1 MSERFGGDRARMSS
15 VGTIASVWFEQ
26 TGARARAGNGN
37 VAKFYHG
44 AYEDVRRARY
54 CTERE
59 DIEKE

>member
-1 MSERFGGDRARMSS
+1 MSS
-15 VGTIASVWFEQ
+15 VWTIASVWFGQ

-59 DIEKE
+59 RVDIKKE